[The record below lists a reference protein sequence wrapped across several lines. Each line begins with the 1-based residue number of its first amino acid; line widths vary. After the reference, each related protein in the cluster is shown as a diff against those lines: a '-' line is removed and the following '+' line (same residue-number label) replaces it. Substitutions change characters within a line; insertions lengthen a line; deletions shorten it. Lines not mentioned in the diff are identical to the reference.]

1 MKNSKTADSAALSPL
16 QESALQKLL
25 PIRVGAIFMDESAAR
40 TRIVLELLRAREHK
54 ISNVIWF
61 CPAQL
66 MHSIHQ
72 RIRALLPDFSKPL
85 RILSIE
91 SMSYMS
97 AMATVLGTVNDQS
110 YVILDESHHIKRPH
124 TRRSDRIIH
133 ASAPARYRLILCE
146 TPICQGVEDLYNQYL
161 FLSELILGYSSYYS
175 FASNHLE
182 FAPGDQRRVVRCHN
196 LEFLT
201 AKIAPYTFQAFTDSA
216 ALAPSPDYQ
225 VRQIRMTP
233 LQEYFYRKIKADFLD
248 VLDFSKYSIFSLF
261 IRLQQVLSGF
271 YKKND
276 GDCISLDSTR
286 SEALLDYIDE
296 YRDCEKMVIWSKFRY
311 DQKQICSCLAPGE
324 CAIVDSSMD
333 YVEREYHLRSFQ
345 LGDKRFLLLNLRAGK
360 YNLDLSMADNILFYS
375 NSFSYG
381 DRVRAEKSCLKN
393 SPRDH
398 LTCTDFICR
407 DSLDDW
413 IHRALT
419 RRKHVVEAFQQKFF
433 HLSQKEKIRWVN
445 SL

>member
-1 MKNSKTADSAALSPL
+1 MIDAVPLSPL
-16 QESALQKLL
+16 QEGALQKLL
-25 PIRVGAIFMDESAAR
+25 PLRVGAIFMDESPAR

-66 MHSIHQ
+66 VHPINQ

-97 AMATVLGTVNDQS
+97 AMVTVLGMINDQS

-124 TRRSDRIIH
+124 VRRSDRIIH
-133 ASAPARYRLILCE
+133 VSAPARYRLILCE
-146 TPICQGVEDLYNQYL
+146 TPVSQGVEDLYNQYL
-161 FLSELILGYSSYYS
+161 FLSELILGYSSYYA

-182 FAPGDQRRVVRCHN
+182 FAPGAQRKVIRCHN
-196 LEFLT
+196 LEYLV
-201 AKIAPYTFQAFTDSA
+201 AKIAPYTFQAPAGVPATSTS
-216 ALAPSPDYQ
+216 LDYQ
-225 VRQIRMTP
+225 IKPIRMTP
-233 LQEYFYRKIKADFLD
+233 LQEYFYRKIKTDFLE
-248 VLDFSKYSIFSLF
+248 VLDFNKYSIFNLF

-271 YKKND
+271 YKKNN
-276 GDCISLDSTR
+276 GDCILLDSAR
-286 SEALLDYIDE
+286 NDALLDYIDE
-296 YRDCEKMVIWSKFRY
+296 YRDCEKIVIWSKFRY
-311 DQKQICSCLAPGE
+311 DQKQIYSSLAPGK
-324 CAIVDSSMD
+324 CAVVDSTMG
-333 YVEREYHLRSFQ
+333 YLEREYHLRSFQ
-345 LGDKRFLLLNLRAGK
+345 LGEKRFLLLNLKAGK

-381 DRVRAEKSCLKN
+381 DRARAEKSCLKN
-393 SPRDH
+393 SRQGH

-419 RRKHVVEAFQQKFF
+419 RKKHVVEAFQQKFF
-433 HLSQKEKIRWVN
+433 HLSQKEKIQWVN